1 MIPQWQMAHI
11 SAAPPIFSHSLLL
24 PHPPVCR
31 QMMFVTILEHQG
43 KLFLSH
49 AFLQKHSKSVR
60 SLWRLP
66 ISICHNDP
74 GSQEMGAKLQQ
85 PPFLRLEFQRKCP
98 QPSPDLC
105 SDWTGNMS
113 IKIPQRGSS
122 MRHTPLPHST
132 HTPVRPHRAIEQCV
146 DWAMN
151 SRQAVAV
158 S

>member
-1 MIPQWQMAHI
+1 
-11 SAAPPIFSHSLLL
+11 
-24 PHPPVCR
+24 
-31 QMMFVTILEHQG
+31 
-43 KLFLSH
+43 
-49 AFLQKHSKSVR
+49 
-60 SLWRLP
+60 
-66 ISICHNDP
+66 
-74 GSQEMGAKLQQ
+74 MGAKLQQ
-85 PPFLRLEFQRKCP
+85 PPFLRLESQRKCP

-105 SDWTGNMS
+105 SDWTGDMS
-113 IKIPQRGSS
+113 IKSPHRGSS